1 MLNFKKLID
10 RMTLEQKVDLIIRKD
25 IHQNGSVP
33 DLSIPGLFS
42 YELDK
47 QNNEKVYKSN
57 HNLHTVSHL
66 HQ

>member
-47 QNNEKVYKSN
+47 QNNETMNIFFSSIFETN
-57 HNLHTVSHL
+57 WD
-66 HQ
+66 